1 MPITLIWGLLV
12 LLLFM
17 VVLTLYRRLRAAE
30 ARYREELERIRKE
43 RLGRSRAAL
52 RGQVAERLAP
62 WLPGFAY
69 SPSDAHFLGDPVD
82 YILFSGYA
90 DLRDGIGH
98 PDSLEVVI
106 LDIKRGPNARLS
118 ATQKAIARAVEAGRV
133 RFEVLRVSEEGIVQT
148 LEWRKGKLRRKAT
161 PPLSSPAGSTAPG
174 AKPNPRDAARKSHPD
189 RHPPKKQERPAR
201 SGLPWDPREE
211 AYLLRKI
218 RQGASYETLADIVRR
233 TPEEVRTHIEALLR
247 REEPSVGGNGV

>member
-90 DLRDGIGH
+90 DLRD
-98 PDSLEVVI
+98 EV
-106 LDIKRGPNARLS
+106 
-118 ATQKAIARAVEAGRV
+118 ATSSSGRV
-133 RFEVLRVSEEGIVQT
+133 LFIDPWLR
-148 LEWRKGKLRRKAT
+148 
-161 PPLSSPAGSTAPG
+161 GSQQA
-174 AKPNPRDAARKSHPD
+174 H
-189 RHPPKKQERPAR
+189 Q
-201 SGLPWDPREE
+201 
-211 AYLLRKI
+211 
-218 RQGASYETLADIVRR
+218 
-233 TPEEVRTHIEALLR
+233 
-247 REEPSVGGNGV
+247 